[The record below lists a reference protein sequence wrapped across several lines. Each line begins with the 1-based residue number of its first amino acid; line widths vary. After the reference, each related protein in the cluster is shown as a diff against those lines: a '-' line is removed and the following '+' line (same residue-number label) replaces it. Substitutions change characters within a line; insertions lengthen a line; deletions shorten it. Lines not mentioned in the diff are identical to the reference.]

1 MKYFL
6 MVMGISLLFSSVTI
20 FVFFGQGN
28 MIHNNINNAWAS
40 SSASEPNSDIMSLPP
55 VGDPVPSSKNPF
67 SSAQGAPKL
76 MLEYNNTAYP
86 GELRSAVFE
95 SGDVDNNM
103 PSLGD
108 ESSNITAIIPEQRID
123 ILQNTPITI
132 YVTENPEPENQPNS
146 ISVTAYYVN
155 GTVSKILSLNE
166 GEKLG
171 TFTVDLEKGEYI
183 FLTVATWL
191 PETDNYLT
199 SSGYV
204 TYVFRIN
211 VL

>member
-6 MVMGISLLFSSVTI
+6 MLMGIYLLFSSSAI
-20 FVFFGQGN
+20 FLFSGQN
-28 MIHNNINNAWAS
+28 SILHNNINNAWAS
-40 SSASEPNSDIMSLPP
+40 SSAAESNSDIMSLPP

-76 MLEYNNTAYP
+76 MLEYNSTAYL

-123 ILQNTPITI
+123 MLQNTPITI
-132 YVTENPEPENQPNS
+132 YVTENPQPENQPNS
-146 ISVTAYYVN
+146 ISVTAYYMN
-155 GTVSKILSLNE
+155 GTVSKILSLKE
-166 GEKLG
+166 GEKFG
-171 TFTVDLEKGEYI
+171 TFNLDLNRGEYI
-183 FLTVATWL
+183 FLAVATWL
-191 PETDNYLT
+191 PDQDNYLT
-199 SSGYV
+199 ASGYV
-204 TYVFRIN
+204 TYVFRAN